1 MYFRLLKVG
10 ALTIPLSVMLGV
22 LACTEKVI
30 REVPVERTVIH
41 EVVKEVPVTEF
52 VKVEKEVERTVEVVQ
67 LVEVVKGC
75 MKESTCIGE
84 TVVVTDE
91 VQVSVR
97 PDSVEL
103 GRRVVCQLAAEIK
116 GRLEDA
122 VMVLPTVAGPS
133 SDWIERY
140 QRLDAVLAD
149 ALEGGEGCGIETT
162 EVWEVASGSLVIP

>member
-52 VKVEKEVERTVEVVQ
+52 VKVEKEVERTVEMVQ

-97 PDSVEL
+97 PDL
-103 GRRVVCQLAAEIK
+103 CRAR
-116 GRLEDA
+116 
-122 VMVLPTVAGPS
+122 P
-133 SDWIERY
+133 
-140 QRLDAVLAD
+140 
-149 ALEGGEGCGIETT
+149 
-162 EVWEVASGSLVIP
+162 